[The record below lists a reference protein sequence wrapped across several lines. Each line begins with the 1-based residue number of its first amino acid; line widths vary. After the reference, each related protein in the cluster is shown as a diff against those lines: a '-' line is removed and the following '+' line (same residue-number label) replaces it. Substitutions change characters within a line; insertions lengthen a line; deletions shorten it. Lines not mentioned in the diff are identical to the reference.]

1 MIGRLAS
8 WIDDR
13 LGAARFTRDKL
24 DKVFPENWTFLFGE
38 IALYSFLVL
47 VITGTFLAL
56 FYNASTAEV
65 TYHGSYVPMQGIEM
79 SRAYESVLRLS
90 FDVRAGLLMRQI
102 HHWAALVMVASVV
115 VHLLRVFFTGAFRRP
130 REINWMIGVTLL
142 LLAMLNGFTGYSLP
156 DDVLSGTGLR
166 IAYAIAESVPLIG
179 TWAASLAFGGLFP
192 GDQIIGRLYSAHVFI
207 VPLAMFGLIGAHLG
221 LIVRQYHTQFPGPGR
236 REDNVVGLRMWPSY
250 MTMSVGL
257 FFVVFAVLALLG
269 GTTQINP
276 VWLYGPFDPFVVS
289 TAAQPDWY
297 MGWLEGALRL
307 FPAWEIRAFGYMIPN
322 PFFPAVLLP
331 GVTFLALYAWPF
343 IERRFTRDDEE
354 HHLLDRP
361 RDRPFRSAFGAGAL
375 TFYFVLFVAGS
386 DDIIATQLN
395 VPIVGLVWVLRIG
408 ALVLPV
414 IVGAFVYVYCRQ
426 LAASGRPAGYER
438 AEGPEDPTPWLTQE
452 ERETR
457 AEGGGGARSGPRG
470 TISKALAVGG
480 AAAVVG
486 YLWGRIRGRGEG
498 DLPF

>member
-1 MIGRLAS
+1 MELAQRRGRHVIGRLAS
-8 WIDDR
+8 WIDRR
-13 LGAARFTRDKL
+13 LGAARFTQDKL

-38 IALYSFLVL
+38 IALYAFLVL

-56 FYNASTAEV
+56 FYDPSTAEV
-65 TYHGSYVPMQGIEM
+65 TYHGSYTPMDGVEM

-102 HHWAALVMVASVV
+102 HHWAALVMVAAVV

-142 LLAMLNGFTGYSLP
+142 LLAMFNGFTGYSLP

-166 IAYAIAESVPLIG
+166 IGHAIAESIPLVG
-179 TWAASLAFGGLFP
+179 TWIAALGFGGPFP
-192 GDQIIGRLYSAHVFI
+192 GEQIIGRLYAAHVFL
-207 VPLAMFGLIGAHLG
+207 VPGALFALVSVHLA

-269 GTTQINP
+269 GTVQINP
-276 VWLYGPFDPFVVS
+276 VWLYGPYDPFVVS

-307 FPAWEIRAFGYMIPN
+307 FPAWEISAFGYMVPN

-343 IERRFTRDDEE
+343 IERRLTGDEAE

-361 RDRPFRSAFGAGAL
+361 RDRPVRSAFGAGAL
-375 TFYFVLFVAGS
+375 TFYIVLFVAGG
-386 DDIIATQLN
+386 DDIIASQLG
-395 VPIVGLVWVLRIG
+395 VPIIDLVWVLRIS

-414 IVGAFVYVYCRQ
+414 VIAALTYSYCRS
-426 LAASGRPAGYER
+426 LAEGGRPAGYER
-438 AEGPEDPTPWLTQE
+438 AEAPDDPTPWMSE
-452 ERETR
+452 H
-457 AEGGGGARSGPRG
+457 
-470 TISKALAVGG
+470 
-480 AAAVVG
+480 
-486 YLWGRIRGRGEG
+486 G
-498 DLPF
+498 DLPL